1 MQSESKSCLMFWRR
15 KTEQRGERD
24 SGAQALPP
32 AELPPRGELVPIR
45 IVTENEVLDGWT
57 HVGSERL
64 SDLLNA
70 EDMLSVSV
78 EERPT
83 EDDWQAIDR
92 DRMLLVVA
100 PPHTSHR
107 QLRVN
112 RQKRKIRAQSAH
124 YAVQGTVHL
133 IPGNRLDRTV
143 LQTRQH
149 FLPITDAQVVI
160 PSRPDV
166 EEEHD
171 VVLLNIVNVDADLKL
186 EVAD

>member
-1 MQSESKSCLMFWRR
+1 MFWRR
-15 KTEQRGERD
+15 KTEQQED
-24 SGAQALPP
+24 PAAEAPP
-32 AELPPRGELVPIR
+32 VVEPPPHGELVPIR
-45 IVTENEVLDGWT
+45 IVTESEVLDGWT
-57 HVGSERL
+57 HVGSQRL
-64 SDLLNA
+64 SDLLNG
-70 EDMLSVSV
+70 EDMLSVSRV

-83 EDDWQAIDR
+83 DDDWQAIDR

-112 RQKRKIRAQSAH
+112 RQKRTIWAQSAH
-124 YAVQGTVHL
+124 YAIRGTVHL

-166 EEEHD
+166 AEEHE
-171 VVLLNIVNVDADLKL
+171 VILLNLVNADPDLKL
-186 EVAD
+186 EVAE

>member
-1 MQSESKSCLMFWRR
+1 MFWRR

-24 SGAQALPP
+24 SDAQARPP

-45 IVTENEVLDGWT
+45 IVTENAVVDGWT

-83 EDDWQAIDR
+83 EDDWQAVDR

-124 YAVQGTVHL
+124 YAIQGTVHL

>member
-1 MQSESKSCLMFWRR
+1 P
-15 KTEQRGERD
+15 
-24 SGAQALPP
+24 GALADPP
-32 AELPPRGELVPIR
+32 VAAQPHGELVPIR
-45 IVTENEVLDGWT
+45 IVTQDEVLDGWT
-57 HVGSERL
+57 RVGSERL
-64 SDLLNA
+64 SDLLNG
-70 EDMLSVSV
+70 EDMLSFSRVQD
-78 EERPT
+78 EPT

-112 RQKRKIRAQSAH
+112 RQKRKIIAQSAH
-124 YAVQGTVHL
+124 YAVLGTVHL

-149 FLPITDAQVVI
+149 FLPITNAQVVI

-166 EEEHD
+166 EEEHE

>member
-1 MQSESKSCLMFWRR
+1 MFWRR

-24 SGAQALPP
+24 PGALAEPP
-32 AELPPRGELVPIR
+32 VAAQPHGELVPIR

-70 EDMLSVSV
+70 EDMLSVSI

>member
-1 MQSESKSCLMFWRR
+1 MFWRR
-15 KTEQRGERD
+15 KTEQPGERD
-24 SGAQALPP
+24 PGALAPPPRDLPP
-32 AELPPRGELVPIR
+32 HGELVPIR
-45 IVTENEVLDGWT
+45 IVTEDEVLDGWT

-64 SDLLNA
+64 SDLLNG
-70 EDMLSVSV
+70 EDMLSVSRV
-78 EERPT
+78 EDQPR

-92 DRMLLVVA
+92 ERMLLVVA

-166 EEEHD
+166 EEDHD